1 MPDMFEGEPAPVIAK
16 EMAELVCKEQTE
28 AQFAALALHD
38 EKTRSF
44 VVDRL
49 ENDIVTLV
57 REIQEMVEDAG
68 SLSRV
73 RKQFM
78 STHAPDAVAAVN
90 EEKAL
95 TVLVQEVMKAKG
107 EAVDPLVKTLAGEIS
122 KLTAEQTETE
132 NAVYGAVFNTLEK
145 TIGAEMEE
153 KERLMKIQDAF
164 GWRMTVGVKE
174 HFNNAGKYQQFA
186 EAPTDAEKAEQM
198 AALKGLLYKSEP
210 EAALASLTA
219 TDVFMRVA
227 RRVGTDAEL
236 SGLVNVDKL
245 DTKDVELLEKN
256 KLTSL
261 AALVK
266 TALDN
271 KPK

>member
-1 MPDMFEGEPAPVIAK
+1 MSDMFDGKPAPVIAK

-28 AQFAALALHD
+28 AQFAALAARD
-38 EKTRSF
+38 EKARSF
-44 VVDRL
+44 VIDRL
-49 ENDIVTLV
+49 EKDALALIGNF
-57 REIQEMVEDAG
+57 QAMVEDEGLTRA
-68 SLSRV
+68 
-73 RKQFM
+73 RKKFM
-78 STHAPDAVAAVN
+78 GIRAPDPVAAVN
-90 EEKAL
+90 EEQAL
-95 TVLVQEVMKAKG
+95 TVIILQVVKAKG
-107 EAVDPLVKTLAGEIS
+107 DAADPLLKTLADELS
-122 KLTAEQTETE
+122 KLTKEQTETE
-132 NAVYGAVFNTLEK
+132 NAVYGAVFDTLQK
-145 TIGAEMEE
+145 TFGPQLEE
-153 KERLMKIQDAF
+153 NERLMKIQDAF
-164 GWRMTVGVKE
+164 GWRVTVGVKE
-174 HFNNAGKYQQFA
+174 HFNNAGKIQAFA
-186 EAPTDAEKAEQM
+186 AAATDADNAEQK

-236 SGLVNVDKL
+236 AGLVNVDKL
-245 DTKDVELLEKN
+245 DAKDVELLEKN